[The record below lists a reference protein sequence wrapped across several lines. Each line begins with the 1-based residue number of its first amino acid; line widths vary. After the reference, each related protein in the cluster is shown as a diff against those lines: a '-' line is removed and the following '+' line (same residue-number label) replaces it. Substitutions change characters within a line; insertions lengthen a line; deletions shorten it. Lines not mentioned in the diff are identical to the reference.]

1 MRFMGTQVHIVQIWE
16 ALVWLMSTDKDVSI
30 NEYDS
35 YNYLEYVAFNRKTN
49 ENIRYNDYKENK
61 HNISSKNLV
70 DRWEIL

>member
-1 MRFMGTQVHIVQIWE
+1 MHFMGTQVHIVQIWE

-49 ENIRYNDYKENK
+49 ENIRHNDYKENK
-61 HNISSKNLV
+61 RNMSPK
-70 DRWEIL
+70 D

>member
-1 MRFMGTQVHIVQIWE
+1 MHFMGTQVHIVQIWE

>member
-1 MRFMGTQVHIVQIWE
+1 MHFMGTQVHIVQIWQ

-35 YNYLEYVAFNRKTN
+35 YNYLEYVGFNRKTN

>member
-1 MRFMGTQVHIVQIWE
+1 MHFMGTQVHIVQIWE
-16 ALVWLMSTDKDVSI
+16 ALVWLMSTDKGVSI

>member
-1 MRFMGTQVHIVQIWE
+1 MGTQVHIVQIWE

-61 HNISSKNLV
+61 RNMSPK
-70 DRWEIL
+70 D